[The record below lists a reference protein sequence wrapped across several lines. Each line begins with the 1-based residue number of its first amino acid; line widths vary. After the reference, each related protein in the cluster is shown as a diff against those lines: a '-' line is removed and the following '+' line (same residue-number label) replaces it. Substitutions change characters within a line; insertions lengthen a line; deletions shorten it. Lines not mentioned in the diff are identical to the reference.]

1 MKNLV
6 LLCLIT
12 IVFSTL
18 LGCSVADDIKDTF
31 DAVECANLIAKI
43 SDDDNMTCAD
53 TIADIKKIEKS
64 CGEFL
69 TEESKEQIAFIK
81 ANCTD
86 D

>member
-1 MKNLV
+1 MKKP
-6 LLCLIT
+6 LLFSLIT
-12 IVFSTL
+12 LAFSL
-18 LGCSVADDIKDTF
+18 LIGCSVADDIKDTF

-43 SDDDNMTCAD
+43 SDNDNTNCAD
-53 TIADIKKIEKS
+53 IIADIKKIEKS